1 MPAAAPIESTAAE
14 REPLLLDPLLRDA
27 RLSGPTVAVR
37 QQPFAFLTATGMLR
51 EDARAALQ
59 HDFPRYRQAGFFPY
73 QRGDCGP
80 SINRLIEEITAP
92 AFADALGEQLGVPA
106 MSTLPALV
114 TLCSRLHRRH
124 GTIHTD
130 SRSKVVTALIYL
142 EDDWPHGSAGCLR
155 FLSRADDIRA
165 TVAPELPPV
174 FGNLAAFRRSENS
187 FHGHLPF
194 AGPRRVIQIAWLT
207 GENELRRKTRR
218 GRATRWLKRLL
229 GPLDRHIGAL
239 RDPDKAHFD

>member
-1 MPAAAPIESTAAE
+1 M
-14 REPLLLDPLLRDA
+14 LRNT
-27 RLSGPTVAVR
+27 RLSGAGVQVHAE
-37 QQPFAFLTATGMLR
+37 PFAFLIATGMLR
-51 EDARAALQ
+51 LDAQAGLQ
-59 HDFPRYRQAGFFPY
+59 RDFPRYRQAGFFPY
-73 QRGDCGP
+73 QRSDCGP
-80 SINRLIEEITAP
+80 AVNRLIDELTAP
-92 AFADALGEQLGVPA
+92 TFVDTLGDLVGIA
-106 MSTLPALV
+106 KMSALPALV

-130 SRSKVVTALIYL
+130 SRSKVVTALVYL
-142 EDDWPHGSAGCLR
+142 ESQWPHGSAGCLR
-155 FLSRADDIRA
+155 FLSRSDDIGS
-165 TVAPELPPV
+165 TLAPELPPV
-174 FGNLAAFRRSENS
+174 FGNLAAFGRADNS

-194 AGPRRVIQIAWLT
+194 AGQRRVIQIAWLT